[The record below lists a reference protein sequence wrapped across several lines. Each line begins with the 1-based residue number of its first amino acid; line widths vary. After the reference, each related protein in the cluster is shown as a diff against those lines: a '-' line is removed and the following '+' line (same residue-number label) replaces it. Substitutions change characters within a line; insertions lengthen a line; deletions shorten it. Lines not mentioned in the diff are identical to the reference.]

1 VSELTYKEI
10 RTSLAKEA
18 FAKGFESELKRVA
31 TQEKKAFAPLL
42 AAAIPVAKFLALN
55 VALPLAIDW
64 GVGKLFGG
72 GGDSAAVQ
80 KGPEG
85 VPQWRPPS
93 IGRSPMG
100 SPMAMGFRPQPVT
113 GMSMGGARM
122 PGAL

>member
-1 VSELTYKEI
+1 MSQLTYKEI

-18 FAKGFESELKRVA
+18 FAKGFESELKRA
-31 TQEKKAFAPLL
+31 SQEKRAFAPLL

-64 GVGKLFGG
+64 GVGKLFWGG
-72 GGDSAAVQ
+72 SDAGAAAE
-80 KGPEG
+80 KGAPG

-93 IGRSPMG
+93 VGRSPMG
-100 SPMAMGFRPQPVT
+100 SSMGMGFRPQPVT
-113 GMSMGGARM
+113 GMAMGGTRM